1 VQFIEGRQREG
12 QKSRVVDE
20 RETEVVEVVVVEV
33 RMLSRK
39 SSWLV

>member
-1 VQFIEGRQREG
+1 VQFIEGRQRKG

-20 RETEVVEVVVVEV
+20 RETEVEVVVVEV